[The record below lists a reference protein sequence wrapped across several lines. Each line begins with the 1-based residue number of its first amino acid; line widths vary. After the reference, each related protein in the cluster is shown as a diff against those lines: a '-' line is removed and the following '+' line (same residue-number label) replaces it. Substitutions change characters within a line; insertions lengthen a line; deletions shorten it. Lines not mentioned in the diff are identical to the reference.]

1 MVIKSKSDKDGYKVK
16 PALQLL
22 NQKNNDTLW
31 WQIKDDPVRL
41 ANAISNVCRTI
52 EERNQTFF
60 GTNLRFMRL
69 YSGSPQLAISLN
81 QYSTTAGSSWSL
93 SPNKPALSLNVIQ
106 ACTDT
111 MVNSLCEGRIKPQV
125 LTDGGSFKLQ
135 QRAKKMNK
143 FIYGLFLKKKVHE
156 VTTAAIKDAAIFGT
170 GFVKTT
176 ASGGD
181 VLVEKVLPTEII
193 VCPGDSIYG
202 NPRTLY
208 QTRFVARYILLE
220 TFPESEEAIMGLKGQ
235 TVEMGT
241 GHVVSDCIRVTE
253 AWHLPSTSMRSV
265 GRGQANSDTD
275 SGCHA
280 LVADSCTFFEEPY
293 NKDHFPFSVYRH
305 TDLPLGYY
313 GRGVAEELL
322 PIQAEITQ
330 LMTRSQQMLKLIA
343 NPRIFLEEGSQVNEA
358 HLNSQIGAIIK
369 YRGTPPIISTPQAVP
384 PEIYAQ
390 IDRLYNRAFE
400 IQGVPLLQ
408 ATGKKPAGVDSGKA
422 LREYADQA
430 NTRFITLTQ
439 KREQLHIDIAQLCFE
454 ACKTLAEEYG
464 SQYKVVSYDQKDG
477 MEVLKYSDVS
487 MKADQYIV
495 QVWPT
500 NFLSK
505 TPSSRLQEVQE
516 LTQAGLIPLQ
526 AAQDLMD
533 FPDLAEYTEL
543 AVSGYRLARKNIE
556 KMLETGEY
564 MPPEETDDIQSAIKL
579 TIQYIA
585 RQKLNSDAEEPIELL
600 RRYLEDLQSIVSS
613 AAPPQAPQ
621 AGPQATPEAPPVS
634 DLLPTMPNADM
645 SMPPSMP
652 PI

>member
-1 MVIKSKSDKDGYKVK
+1 MKKKDNNGYKVK

-22 NQKNNDTLW
+22 NQKNNDNLW
-31 WQIKDDPVRL
+31 WQIPEDDPVRL
-41 ANAISNVCRTI
+41 SNAITTVCRTI
-52 EERNQTFF
+52 EERNATFF

-81 QYSTTAGSSWSL
+81 QYSTSVGSSWSL

-111 MVNSLCEGRIKPQV
+111 MVNSLCEGRIKPMV

-135 QRAKKMNK
+135 QRARKMNK
-143 FIYGLFLKKKVHE
+143 FIYGLFLQKKVHE
-156 VTTAAIKDAAIFGT
+156 ITTAVIKDAAIFGT
-170 GFVKTT
+170 GFCKVS

-181 VLVEKVLPTEII
+181 VVVEKVLPTEII
-193 VCPGDSIYG
+193 VCPGDSVYG
-202 NPRTLY
+202 TPRSLY

-220 TFPESEEAIMGLKGQ
+220 TFPEHEAGIMNLKGQ

-253 AWHLPSTSMRSV
+253 AWHLPNHQNTNWVHTKAELGGGRHVLCSESV
-265 GRGQANSDTD
+265 
-275 SGCHA
+275 
-280 LVADSCTFFEEPY
+280 TFLDEPY
-293 NKDHFPFSVYRH
+293 PKDHFPFAIYRH
-305 TDLPLGYY
+305 TDLPLGFY
-313 GRGVAEELL
+313 GRGIPEELL

-330 LMTRSQQMLKLIA
+330 LLTRSQQMLKLIA

-400 IQGVPLLQ
+400 IQGIPLLQ
-408 ATGKKPAGVDSGKA
+408 ATGKKPSGVDSGKA

-439 KREQLHIDIAQLCFE
+439 KREQLHIDVANLCFE
-454 ACKTLAEEYG
+454 ACKDLADIFG
-464 SQYKVVSYDQKDG
+464 SQYKVVSFDKKDG
-477 MEVLKYSDVS
+477 MEVLKYSDVC
-487 MKADQYIV
+487 MKPDQYIV

-505 TPSSRLQEVQE
+505 APSARLQDIQE

-556 KMLETGEY
+556 KMLETGDY
-564 MPPEETDDIQSAIKL
+564 IPPEETDDIQTAIKL

-585 RQKLNSDAEEPIELL
+585 RQKLNSDSEEPLELL
-600 RRYLEDLQSIVSS
+600 RRYLDDLQSIVSS
-613 AAPPQAPQ
+613 TQAAAQPQPAQPQ
-621 AGPQATPEAPPVS
+621 PAQSPGQPLATPEAPPVS
-634 DLLPTMPNADM
+634 DLLPTAPMAG
-645 SMPPSMP
+645 
-652 PI
+652 

>member
-1 MVIKSKSDKDGYKVK
+1 MIKNKSELSGGYKVK

-22 NQKNNDTLW
+22 NQKNNDNLW
-31 WQIKDDPVRL
+31 WQIPQDDPIRL
-41 ANAISNVCRTI
+41 SNAITNVCRTI

-111 MVNSLCEGRIKPQV
+111 MVNTLCEGRIKPMV

-135 QRAKKMNK
+135 QQARKMNK
-143 FIYGLFLKKKVHE
+143 FIYGLFMKQKVHE
-156 VTTAAIKDAAIFGT
+156 ITTFQIKDAAIFGT
-170 GFVKTT
+170 GFFKVT
-176 ASGGD
+176 ASGGE
-181 VLVEKVLPTEII
+181 LLLEKVLPTEII

-220 TFPESEEAIMGLKGQ
+220 SFPDEEEGIMGLKGQ

-253 AWHLPSTSMRSV
+253 AWHLPFQQSRDRGADLV
-265 GRGQANSDTD
+265 GRHVLCAEGVKLFD
-275 SGCHA
+275 
-280 LVADSCTFFEEPY
+280 EPY
-293 NKDHFPFSVYRH
+293 RKNHFPFAVYRH

-313 GRGVAEELL
+313 GRGIAEELL

-358 HLNSQIGAIIK
+358 HLNSQIGAIVK

-400 IQGVPLLQ
+400 IQGIPLLQ
-408 ATGKKPAGVDSGKA
+408 ATGKKPAGVDSGKG

-439 KREQLHIDIAQLCFE
+439 KREQLHIDIANLCFE
-454 ACKTLAEEYG
+454 ACQDLVDEYG
-464 SQYKVVSYDQKDG
+464 TDYKVVNFDKKDG
-477 MEVLKYSDVS
+477 MEVLKYSDVA
-487 MKADQYIV
+487 MKPDQYVV

-505 TPSSRLQEVQE
+505 TPTSRLQDIQE

-533 FPDLAEYTEL
+533 FPDLAEYTDL

-556 KMLETGEY
+556 TMLETGEY
-564 MPPEETDDIQSAIKL
+564 IPPEETDDIQTGIKL

-585 RQKLNSDAEEPIELL
+585 RQKLNKDAEEPIELL
-600 RRYLEDLQSIVSS
+600 RRYLDDLQSIANATMPEAAGQSS
-613 AAPPQAPQ
+613 PQSQLGQVPGQ
-621 AGPQATPEAPPVS
+621 PIATPEAPPVS
-634 DLLPTMPNADM
+634 DLLPV
-645 SMPPSMP
+645 MPPAG
-652 PI
+652 